1 MMDTMKIGIMSRQN
15 FRQYTIDIAK
25 GKVRPAADAPKVW
38 FDSVES
44 MAQVLSSPNRELLR
58 LIREH
63 HPQSLAELA
72 DVSGRKKESLS
83 RTLRTMSQ
91 HGIVRL
97 EKGARNATIPHVLA
111 DQFEVAAFV

>member
-1 MMDTMKIGIMSRQN
+1 MKTMKIGIMSRQD

-25 GKVRPAADAPKVW
+25 GKLKPSPEAPKIW

-44 MAQVLSSPNRELLR
+44 MAQVLSSSNRELLR

-72 DVSGRKKESLS
+72 SVSGRKKESLS
-83 RTLRTMSQ
+83 RTLRTMSE
-91 HGIVRL
+91 HGIVKL
-97 EKGARNATIPHVLA
+97 EKGVHNTTVPQVLA
-111 DQFEVAAFV
+111 DSFEVAAFV